1 MLCNSCIHKNV
12 CKHTDHF
19 KEYEKQYEEM
29 RKKSSLF
36 DKAIECPCYKEELS
50 LGDEIYKLG
59 VVRNSLI
66 RYTEDNT
73 YIIDNHDK
81 QILKVIDEILAK
93 TIENLKIN

>member
-36 DKAIECPCYKEELS
+36 DKPIECPCYEARVEKKSCVSSTKEEMERLDKLEKKIGKILDRS
-50 LGDEIYKLG
+50 KIY
-59 VVRNSLI
+59 
-66 RYTEDNT
+66 
-73 YIIDNHDK
+73 YIG
-81 QILKVIDEILAK
+81 L
-93 TIENLKIN
+93 